1 MDPPV
6 GVRPMRPLPI
16 RYMTRSDN
24 DVLCIRLLYLN
35 DLDSNIVDL
44 SLDLEMM
51 YELKCDDDAPDSPGA
66 DFCTE

>member
-1 MDPPV
+1 
-6 GVRPMRPLPI
+6 MRPLPI

-51 YELKCDDDAPDSPGA
+51 YELKCDDDATDPPGA
-66 DFCTE
+66 DSCTE